1 MAISQTLAAERNTS
15 LRAFSICR
23 TAVDTIVRAPCSTR
37 ARHACRGAASRFEV
51 GQHVRGQWCIEVV
64 RHRALRL
71 ERSPP
76 QAGVNTDRVSLRQV
90 SPKISLAHDTV
101 NMHDAKTHFSRL
113 IFITVMRDA
122 PDT

>member
-1 MAISQTLAAERNTS
+1 M
-15 LRAFSICR
+15 
-23 TAVDTIVRAPCSTR
+23 
-37 ARHACRGAASRFEV
+37 
-51 GQHVRGQWCIEVV
+51 
-64 RHRALRL
+64 
-71 ERSPP
+71 
-76 QAGVNTDRVSLRQV
+76 NTDRVSLRQV